1 MKTEALWYLGERSVE
16 LREVDIPEPK
26 AHEVLVEIEMCG
38 MCSWDVLAFAG
49 KFGKF
54 HPYPFAAGHEG
65 VGRVIKVGDNVA
77 SIKVGQRVACH
88 EVPIGTPGGALM
100 ARHAIRTEDKVTVIP
115 ENPIPLKYWIVE
127 PVVCIVNG
135 LVYAGIQ
142 PGDCVALIGAGYM
155 GLIFA
160 QGLAK
165 TLAREV
171 VAFDVDEQRLTLA
184 KEFGVTRTVKIEGG
198 VIPEEFRRHFDVI
211 IETAGRPSSME
222 MALAIAKTGAI
233 IENFAWH
240 HHMHEFDLD
249 AWHTNAWR
257 ILNIQ
262 PSVNPHFGDLFPR
275 TIALMLNG
283 TFSNEKLIT
292 HWAPVEEAKEIFS
305 TALDRRDGYMKGAIM
320 FKA

>member
-16 LREVDIPEPK
+16 LRETEIPEPK
-26 AHEVLVEIEMCG
+26 AHEVLVEMELCG
-38 MCSWDVLAFAG
+38 MCSWDVLSFAG

-65 VGRVIKVGDNVA
+65 VGRVVKVGDNVD
-77 SIKVGQRVACH
+77 SVKVGQRVACH

-100 ARHAIRTEDKVTVIP
+100 ARHAIRTEQKISVIP
-115 ENPIPLKYWIVE
+115 ENPIPLKYWVIE

-142 PGDCVALIGAGYM
+142 PGDSVALIGSGYM

-171 VAFDVDEQRLTLA
+171 VVFDVDEKRLALA
-184 KEFGVTRTVKIEGG
+184 REFGASKIVKIEGEA
-198 VIPEEFRRHFDVI
+198 VPETFARHFDIV
-211 IETAGRPSSME
+211 IETAGKPSSMNL
-222 MALAIAKTGAI
+222 ALAVAKPSAI
-233 IENFAWH
+233 IQNFAWH
-240 HHMHEFDLD
+240 HHLHQFDLD
-249 AWHTNAWR
+249 DWHTNAWR
-257 ILNIQ
+257 IMNIQ
-262 PSVNPHFGDLFPR
+262 PGVNPHFGDLFPR
-275 TIALMLNG
+275 TIDLMLNG

-292 HWAPVEEAKEIFS
+292 HWAPVEHAEEIFT
-305 TALDRRDGYMKGAIM
+305 TALERKDGYMKGAILL
-320 FKA
+320 